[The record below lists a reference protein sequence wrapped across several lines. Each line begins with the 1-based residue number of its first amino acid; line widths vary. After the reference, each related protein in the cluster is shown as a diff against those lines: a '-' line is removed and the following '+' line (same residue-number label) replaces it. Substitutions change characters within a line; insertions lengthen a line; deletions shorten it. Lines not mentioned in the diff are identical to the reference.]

1 LKKHG
6 IQPDPALVIQTE
18 NGIGHFSMENGYR
31 TTKRLMESGVDF
43 TALYAVSDSIAIG
56 SVRALLESG
65 RQVPQDV
72 SVAGY
77 DGIEVSGYISP
88 SLTTIRQ
95 PVEEIAKATV
105 KLLFDIIAGKKDH
118 QHITY
123 EAELLERESTQRI

>member
-1 LKKHG
+1 MKMVDYLISLGHRRIAIVVAEPYEKSIGQLRLEGYIDSLKKHG

-65 RQVPQDV
+65 QTGATGCFQWPGMMALRCQD
-72 SVAGY
+72 
-77 DGIEVSGYISP
+77 
-88 SLTTIRQ
+88 
-95 PVEEIAKATV
+95 
-105 KLLFDIIAGKKDH
+105 
-118 QHITY
+118 TY
-123 EAELLERESTQRI
+123 LRALRRSDSR